1 MNALTAVQNNA
12 VDSARTIADSLSSRR
27 RNPRVCWN
35 YLHRTD
41 DQSVPRTGCR
51 VAREAL
57 EYKSFLRFRV
67 GKILD
72 DLVRISCNRCC

>member
-12 VDSARTIADSLSSRR
+12 VIQARTIADSLSSRR
-27 RNPRVCWN
+27 RNPRVSGT

-41 DQSVPRTGCR
+41 DQTVSRTGCR
-51 VAREAL
+51 MPVQAL

-67 GKILD
+67 GKILEIC
-72 DLVRISCNRCC
+72 VRISCNHCC